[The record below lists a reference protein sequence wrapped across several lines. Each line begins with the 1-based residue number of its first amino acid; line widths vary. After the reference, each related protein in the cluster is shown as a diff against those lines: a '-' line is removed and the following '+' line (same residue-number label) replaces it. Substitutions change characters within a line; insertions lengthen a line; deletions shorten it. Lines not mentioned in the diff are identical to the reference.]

1 MVRKKKVE
9 RKRPQITNYSL
20 FVVTCHTVRRGHN
33 DTSNDM
39 VKEQLLPLDG
49 VIHAAQTI

>member
-1 MVRKKKVE
+1 MVRERKVE
-9 RKRPQITNYSL
+9 RKRLQTTNYLL

-39 VKEQLLPLDG
+39 MEEQLLPLG
-49 VIHAAQTI
+49 NVTHAA

>member
-1 MVRKKKVE
+1 MVRERKVE
-9 RKRPQITNYSL
+9 RKQPQTTNYLL

-39 VKEQLLPLDG
+39 MEEQLLPLG
-49 VIHAAQTI
+49 NVTHAA